1 MSSKPMIVTRDQL
14 PTELSGE
21 RSTGW
26 WGMIVL
32 IANEAT
38 LFASLLASYFYL
50 RFNSPVWPLDGI
62 KRPELILP
70 VIASVILLSS
80 SVFMQIG
87 EAGIRRN
94 SQGRLKFGF
103 AVAFILAAIFLGIQ
117 VFEYAR
123 SEFTPQTNVY
133 GSLFF
138 TITGIH
144 GMHVLGGMLLN
155 AVIQVRAYLGHF
167 NAKRFQG
174 VENATLYWHFVDVV
188 WIAVF
193 LSLYISPYL

>member
-1 MSSKPMIVTRDQL
+1 MSSSPLTVTRDQL

-26 WGMIVL
+26 WGMVIL

-38 LFASLLASYFYL
+38 LFSSLIASYFYL
-50 RFNSPVWPLDGI
+50 RFNSPVWPLDNI

-70 VIASVILLSS
+70 AIASVILLSS

-87 EAGIRRN
+87 EAGIRRG

-103 AVAFILAAIFLGIQ
+103 AVAFILAVIFLSIQ
-117 VFEYAR
+117 LFEYSR
-123 SEFTPQTNVY
+123 SEFTPTTNVY

-138 TITGIH
+138 AITGIH
-144 GMHVLGGMLLN
+144 GMHVIGGLLLN
-155 AVIQVRAYLGHF
+155 AVIQVRTYLGHF
-167 NAKRFQG
+167 NANRMQG

-188 WIAVF
+188 WVVVF